1 MKKETKIQVEGEL
14 HTIQSEIYKLQYHLA
29 GLNNEKR
36 KTKQQLQE
44 LKDRKDKLIS
54 YL

>member
-1 MKKETKIQVEGEL
+1 MKKETEIQVKGEL
-14 HTIQSEIYKLQYHLA
+14 HTIESEIYKLQYQLN

-44 LKDRKDKLIS
+44 LQDMKKKLIS